1 MKNHRILIWLPR
13 VIAILAILFMMIFS
27 LDCFEGSYT
36 IGERL
41 TCFVMHNIPAFIILL
56 ILLVAWKWEL
66 VGGILFLL
74 AAVAGAIF
82 FRGFSGNPASLI
94 VMAPFAVAGLLFILR
109 NRYSGQEKNN

>member
-1 MKNHRILIWLPR
+1 
-13 VIAILAILFMMIFS
+13 MMIFS

-74 AAVAGAIF
+74 AALTGSVL

-94 VMAPFAVAGLLFILR
+94 VMAPFAVAGILFIIH
-109 NRYSGQEKNN
+109 NQFSAGKQD

>member
-1 MKNHRILIWLPR
+1 MKNNLLYWFPR

-74 AAVAGAIF
+74 AALTGSVL

-94 VMAPFAVAGLLFILR
+94 VMAPFAVAGILFIIH
-109 NRYSGQEKNN
+109 NQFSAGKQD